1 MEAVAH
7 SEKFAKKVGVPMSV
21 GKDFAAA
28 DKGRKFGTGGST
40 GVTYGGQGQINKQ
53 RTRFG
58 SKFGYKLNVPN
69 ESLNKYVGKAEGGNV
84 KTFRKGGTTSSAV
97 ASINKQQTNHGQ
109 MQMPNV
115 SLNKYVKRKEGG
127 IMKSVDSS
135 KNPGLAKLPTDVR
148 NKMGYM
154 KKGGKAGEDMKM
166 DKAQDKAMIKK
177 AIGMHDKQE
186 HPGEKTNLSKLKK
199 GGMSCAPKKMAMGG
213 MARMASKGEHPVQK
227 QAKRG
232 AEMVKMAKGGLA
244 AGHKSADGIATKG
257 KTRAMAPAMRK
268 GGKVC

>member
-7 SEKFAKKVGVPMSV
+7 SEKFAKKVGIPMSV
-21 GKDFAAA
+21 GKDFSEA
-28 DKGRKFGTGGST
+28 DKGR
-40 GVTYGGQGQINKQ
+40 
-53 RTRFG
+53 
-58 SKFGYKLNVPN
+58 
-69 ESLNKYVGKAEGGNV
+69 
-84 KTFRKGGTTSSAV
+84 TFRKGGTTSSAV
-97 ASINKQQTNHGQ
+97 AKINRQQTNHGQ
-109 MQMPNV
+109 VKMPNV
-115 SLNKYVKRKEGG
+115 NLNKYIGHKDGG
-127 IMKSVDSS
+127 SMKSVDSS
-135 KNPGLAKLPTDVR
+135 KNPGLAKLPTEVR

-244 AGHKSADGIATKG
+244 AGHKSADGIAQKG
-257 KTRAMAPAMRK
+257 KTRAMMPSMRK
-268 GGKVC
+268 GGKC